1 MDDPGVAAGV
11 DAIGATHL
19 VQTVEIEVLM
29 IVEMVDVTCWN
40 GVPRVGVRV
49 LVTGQVVK
57 VV

>member
-1 MDDPGVAAGV
+1 M
-11 DAIGATHL
+11 
-19 VQTVEIEVLM
+19 QTVEIEVLM

-40 GVPRVGVRV
+40 GVPRVGVTV